1 MSRLFP
7 EQRENSIEYW
17 NRLYEVSKGDGFVL
31 PLRLEVNAILT
42 DIAVATKAEELWTL
56 KGRVMQ
62 VLSLLQLPD
71 DAFEQLKKYD
81 VNLSQFIRQAIKEKL
96 QRDWKQI
103 KEDKHKIKLP
113 F

>member
-71 DAFEQLKKYD
+71 DAFEQLKK
-81 VNLSQFIRQAIKEKL
+81 LAEKAEIRAKSQAQAGEGNKL
-96 QRDWKQI
+96 TT
-103 KEDKHKIKLP
+103 
-113 F
+113 